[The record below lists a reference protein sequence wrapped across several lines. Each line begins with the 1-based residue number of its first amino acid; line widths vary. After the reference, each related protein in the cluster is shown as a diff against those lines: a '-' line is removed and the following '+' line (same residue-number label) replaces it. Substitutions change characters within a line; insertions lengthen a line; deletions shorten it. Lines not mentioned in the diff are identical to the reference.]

1 MFCIYS
7 HNTDPYYNLASEEHY
22 LRNSADEYFILWKSV
37 PSVICGKHQ
46 NVLSEI
52 NYPFLRQKGILVA
65 RRLTGGGTVYHDE
78 GNINFTFI
86 RNGEPGKLVDFTSFI
101 SPVIRFLKTLN
112 LQAVQGPK
120 HEILVNGLKVSGNA
134 EHVFRNRVLHHG
146 TLLFQSD
153 LEVLNRAITRE
164 NGSYSDKAVQSNRST
179 VTNLAACL
187 NGNIN
192 IDTFCSSLF
201 DFIKSDCGGSDYDP
215 TEHIKTISE
224 LADLKYRSAGWI
236 FGWSPDYIFRN
247 TMPEFGLTIEL
258 TVHRGFITKSLVS
271 SPVLP
276 DAFVKAVNEGLQG
289 VQHTELPVRRILE
302 SAGLNEIIAEG
313 EKTRDFVLSFF

>member
-7 HNTDPYYNLASEEHY
+7 HNTDPYFNLASEEHY

-46 NVLSEI
+46 NILSEI

-112 LQAVQGPK
+112 LHAIQGPK
-120 HEILVNGLKVSGNA
+120 HEILVNGLKISGNA
-134 EHVFRNRVLHHG
+134 EHVYRNRVLHHG

-153 LEVLNRAITRE
+153 LDILNKAITRE

-179 VTNLAACL
+179 VTNLSACL

-192 IDTFCSSLF
+192 IDAFCSSLF
-201 DFIKSDCGGSDYDP
+201 AYIKSDCGGSDYDP
-215 TEHIKTISE
+215 SEHVKTINE
-224 LADLKYRSAGWI
+224 LADLKYRSADWI

-247 TMPEFGLTIEL
+247 TAPGFGLTIEL
-258 TVHRGFITKSLVS
+258 TVHRGYITESAVS
-271 SPVLP
+271 SHVLP
-276 DAFVKAVNEGLQG
+276 DTFINTVNERLKG
-289 VQHTELPVRRILE
+289 VQHAELPVKKVLE
-302 SAGLNEIIAEG
+302 SAGLNEIITDGVKTG
-313 EKTRDFVLSFF
+313 EFVLSFF

>member
-7 HNTDPYYNLASEEHY
+7 HNTDPYFNLASEEHY

-101 SPVIRFLKTLN
+101 SPVIRFLKSLN

-153 LEVLNRAITRE
+153 LDVLNRAITRE
-164 NGSYSDKAVQSNRST
+164 SGSYSDKAVQSNRST
-179 VTNLAACL
+179 VINLAACL
-187 NGNIN
+187 NGNID
-192 IDTFCSSLF
+192 IDTFSSSF
-201 DFIKSDCGGSDYDP
+201 FAFIKSECGGSDYDP
-215 TEHIKTISE
+215 SEQIKTISE
-224 LADLKYRSAGWI
+224 LADLKYRSADWI

-247 TMPEFGLTIEL
+247 TAPKFGLTIEL
-258 TVHRGFITKSLVS
+258 TVHRGFITKSGVS
-271 SPVLP
+271 STELP
-276 DAFVKAVNEGLQG
+276 EAFVKKVNVRLHG
-289 VQHTELPVRRILE
+289 VQHTELSVRGVLE
-302 SAGLNEIIAEG
+302 SAGLNDILRDGRKTG
-313 EKTRDFVLSFF
+313 ELVLSFF